1 MTKPDPSFC
10 FSPKTQGT
18 TRMGSGQVRNR
29 GLVLRP
35 QTHQVSAGDFCARR
49 EEQLSC
55 DNTSTT
61 AKFSRLFSV
70 IQMLGKYNLI
80 ISCRGKSS
88 AESLVLLCPFSSP
101 HPAAAAHPDLPK
113 STAPHRGLTI
123 SRDQPCPA
131 LRNHLNLDCEIWTR
145 VGFQMPLRLP
155 ARGWHTH
162 RANLLSLLE

>member
-10 FSPKTQGT
+10 FSPKTQGI
-18 TRMGSGQVRNR
+18 TRMGSGQVRKR

-101 HPAAAAHPDLPK
+101 HPAAAAHPETLQCHHCLVVLAGATSSVPVLSSKRSHCSVTWTEHLPIPFGG
-113 STAPHRGLTI
+113 AW
-123 SRDQPCPA
+123 C
-131 LRNHLNLDCEIWTR
+131 CCW
-145 VGFQMPLRLP
+145 
-155 ARGWHTH
+155 
-162 RANLLSLLE
+162 